1 MSPNPQLV
9 KALART
15 TERASAQPGE
25 EPQVC
30 PRVVLKFSIFV
41 GMALLGWL
49 VVGYK
54 LDSIAPQ
61 ALLGAMCGTLT
72 AVPALR
78 AVQARVVP
86 APPGVFRVRHLVGLT
101 TDSVAVFAGFVA
113 GRCRHDL
120 GPALVGLVGLAVGM
134 ATALRV
140 LHGVAFA
147 GLFVLA
153 AILVAVVGGPCSKID
168 ASACVAKME
177 SRTLRLARAVVLIL
191 GIATSALVTAGY
203 IEVGS
208 ALVIAGICTAATVLC
223 GTRAVSTA
231 LTAVPLPI
239 DKKANERNCVAALL
253 NSAAARTVPM
263 RVLIISLVRSGEL
276 RRWAMTSC
284 LFAGFVLAWRV
295 SPFEIDLVTV
305 TGIFAALSML
315 GVAYSLR
322 VPSINNSWALS
333 FPGGVRRDLVS
344 RILVGVLAAVPC
356 WISLGILRILDGRA
370 IDALM
375 VLWVFAVCAM
385 RAAAH
390 APRFA
395 DPNSNANELLFQLV
409 QVLLGSISIALLD
422 ALSHVQ
428 SKGSVTAFCLMV
440 IIMVLLPA
448 GYMVRMWKRW
458 GDGGADWKRIAS
470 LSSSVHSSE
479 P

>member
-1 MSPNPQLV
+1 MSPNTQLV

-15 TERASAQPGE
+15 TERVSAQPGE
-25 EPQVC
+25 EPQPC
-30 PRVVLKFSIFV
+30 LRVVLKFSVFV

-49 VVGYK
+49 AVGYK

-86 APPGVFRVRHLVGLT
+86 APPGVFRIRHLVGLT

-113 GRCRHDL
+113 GRCRQDF
-120 GPALVGLVGLAVGM
+120 GPALVGLVGLAVGV
-134 ATALRV
+134 ASALSV

-168 ASACVAKME
+168 AGACVAKME

-191 GIATSALVTAGY
+191 AIATSALVTAGY

-208 ALVIAGICTAATVLC
+208 AVIIAGICTAATVLC
-223 GTRAVSTA
+223 GTRAVSTT
-231 LTAVPLPI
+231 LTAVPLLI
-239 DKKANERNCVAALL
+239 DKKSNERSCAAALL
-253 NSAAARTVPM
+253 NSAATRTVPM
-263 RVLIISLVRSGEL
+263 QVLFISLVRSGEL
-276 RRWAMTSC
+276 RRWALTSC

-322 VPSINNSWALS
+322 VLSTNNSWALS

-344 RILVGVLAAVPC
+344 RVLVGVVAAAPC
-356 WISLGILRILDGRA
+356 WVVLGILRILDGRP
-370 IDALM
+370 IDALI

-385 RAAAH
+385 RAAGH

-395 DPNSNANELLFQLV
+395 DPNSKANELLFQLV
-409 QVLLGSISIALLD
+409 QVLLGSISVALLD
-422 ALSHVQ
+422 ALSAVQ
-428 SKGSVTAFCLMV
+428 SKGSVTALCSMV
-440 IIMVLLPA
+440 IIMVLVPA
-448 GYMVRMWKRW
+448 GYLVRVWTRW
-458 GDGGADWKRIAS
+458 DDGGADWMRIAS
-470 LSSSVHSSE
+470 ISSSVNSVDR
-479 P
+479 